1 MSHLFK
7 VIYLQ
12 RVPTQH
18 GKVLG
23 GSSSINWML
32 YVRGHRLDYD
42 SWAKLGCTGWDWEN
56 VQNYFKK
63 MEDYFLPNG
72 NNLLLLRLFDV
83 GLQPLFLYLV
93 KTDATKN

>member
-1 MSHLFK
+1 MTILQK
-7 VIYLQ
+7 VW
-12 RVPTQH
+12 TQH

-23 GSSSINWML
+23 GSSSVNWML

-72 NNLLLLRLFDV
+72 MIKSIADFSSV
-83 GLQPLFLYLV
+83 CFVVQLYPY
-93 KTDATKN
+93 

>member
-72 NNLLLLRLFDV
+72 NNFGSSCHRASSDWLRKS
-83 GLQPLFLYLV
+83 Y
-93 KTDATKN
+93 